1 MTSKYSKWHHPYRCN
16 PEYKKKVA
24 YFSMEFGVDQALKIY
39 SGGLGFLAG
48 SHMKSAYDLK
58 QNLIGVGM
66 LWKYGYYDQ
75 ARNDDQTL
83 KVQWIEKIYNYLEDT
98 GIIVPLSILDNQ
110 TVYVKAYVLKPE
122 VFNTAPI
129 YLLSTDIPE
138 NDFLSR
144 TITHKLYDGNALT
157 RMAQSMVL
165 GIGGA
170 KVVEALGGADIYHLN
185 EGHGLPA
192 AFSLYQKYD
201 KDLEKVKEHLVFTTH
216 TPEKAGNEEHEA
228 SFLNKMGFFCEYFS
242 DEELSKWTVGHN
254 TLSYTVT
261 ALRMSKISNGVSK
274 IHADVANDMWKDY
287 SGISKI
293 IPITNAQNHGFWT
306 DKPLEK
312 AFNSGKDAAIMKRKK
327 ELKKELFRV
336 VADQTG
342 TIMDPDILTIV
353 WARRFAGYKRADLLL
368 KNFERF
374 TKLINGEKY
383 PVQIIW
389 AGKPYPLDEPSIAT
403 FNHLVNVSKGFHN
416 MAVLTGY
423 EIRLSRMLKEGSDIW
438 LNNPRIPREASGTS
452 GMTACMNGSV
462 NVSTFDGWMPEFGK
476 DGKNCF
482 LVPPADLTKEVHV
495 QDDHDFNHL
504 YDIFEN
510 KILPMYYD
518 KPANWMKIVKAS
530 FKDVSPFFTSKRMA
544 NEYYKEMYHH

>member
-1 MTSKYSKWHHPYRCN
+1 MTSKYTRWYHPYRCS

-58 QNLIGVGM
+58 QNLIGVGI

-83 KVQWIEKIYNYLEDT
+83 RVQWIEKIYNYLEDT
-98 GIIVPLSILDNQ
+98 GIVVPLSILDNQ

-122 VFNTAPI
+122 TFNTAPI
-129 YLLSTDIPE
+129 YLLTTDIPE

-144 TITHKLYDGNALT
+144 TITHKLYDGNTLT

-170 KVVEALGGADIYHLN
+170 KIVEELGGADIYHLN

-192 AFSLYQKYD
+192 AFSLYQKYN
-201 KDLEKVKEHLVFTTH
+201 KDLDKVKEHLVFTTH

-228 SFLNKMGFFCEYFS
+228 DFLNKMGFFCEYFS
-242 DEELSKWTVGHN
+242 KEELSKWVVGAN

-261 ALRMSKISNGVSK
+261 ALRMAKISNGVSK

-287 SGISKI
+287 SGISEI

-312 AFNSGKDAAIMKRKK
+312 AFNSGKDAAIAKRKK

-342 TIMDPDILTIV
+342 TVMDPNVLTIV
-353 WARRFAGYKRADLLL
+353 WARRFAGYKRADLML

-374 TKLINGEKY
+374 TKLITNEKY

-389 AGKPYPLDEPSIAT
+389 AGKPYPLDEPSITT
-403 FNHLVNVSKGFHN
+403 FNHLVNVSKGFKN

-423 EIRLSRMLKEGSDIW
+423 EIRQSRLLKEGADIW

-452 GMTACMNGSV
+452 GMTACMNGAV

-476 DGKNCF
+476 DGENCF
-482 LVPPADLTKEVHV
+482 LVPPADLTKEVSV

-510 KILPMYYD
+510 KILPLYYD
-518 KPANWMKIVKAS
+518 KPADWMKIVKAS
-530 FKDVSPFFTSKRMA
+530 FKDVAPFFTSRRMA
-544 NEYYKEMYHH
+544 DDYYKKMYAH